1 MAGRTLKLTAE
12 TQDKICV
19 AIRLGNDKKVAA
31 ALAGVSETTFY
42 RWLELA
48 DVDNPKKEYR
58 EFRESIERAEAEAE
72 VTRIAR
78 ITQAADNGTWQAA
91 SWWLE
96 RKFPERWGRN
106 DKIRQ
111 EITGANGAPIQ
122 ITLEEAKKAV
132 LEFLEEGDNGAI
144 NSGTDTEEITGG
156 ETTLA

>member
-1 MAGRTLKLTAE
+1 MARHGKLSPE
-12 TQDKICV
+12 LQDRICV

-31 ALAGVSETTFY
+31 ALAGISEATFY
-42 RWLELA
+42 RWIEMA
-48 DVDNPKKEYR
+48 NEDRPKKEYR
-58 EFRESIERAEAEAE
+58 EFQESVQRAEAEAE

-122 ITLEEAKKAV
+122 ISLEEAKKAV
-132 LEFLEEGDNGAI
+132 LEFLEEGDNGVI
-144 NSGTDTEEITGG
+144 DSGTGAEEIESGATSMD
-156 ETTLA
+156 

>member
-1 MAGRTLKLTAE
+1 MGRTLKLTE
-12 TQDKICV
+12 EVQDKICV

-42 RWLELA
+42 RWLEMAELPNA
-48 DVDNPKKEYR
+48 KKEYR

-111 EITGANGAPIQ
+111 EITGNINGAVA
-122 ITLEEAKKAV
+122 ITFDEVKNAV
-132 LEFLEEGDNGAI
+132 LEFLSEGDDGSI
-144 NSGTDTEEITGG
+144 NSGTDTEETESG
-156 ETTLA
+156 ETPLA

>member
-1 MAGRTLKLTAE
+1 MGRTLKLTLE

-42 RWLELA
+42 RWLEMAELPNA
-48 DVDNPKKEYR
+48 KKEYR

-111 EITGANGAPIQ
+111 EITGNINGAVA
-122 ITLEEAKKAV
+122 ITFDEVKNAV
-132 LEFLEEGDNGAI
+132 LEFLSEGDDGSI
-144 NSGTDTEEITGG
+144 NSGTDTEQTESG
-156 ETTLA
+156 ESPLA

>member
-1 MAGRTLKLTAE
+1 MGRTLKLTE
-12 TQDKICV
+12 EVQDKICV

-42 RWLELA
+42 RWLEMAELPNA
-48 DVDNPKKEYR
+48 KKEYR

-111 EITGANGAPIQ
+111 EITGNLNGGVV
-122 ITLEEAKKAV
+122 ITFDEVKNAV
-132 LEFLEEGDNGAI
+132 LEFLSEGDDGSI
-144 NSGTDTEEITGG
+144 NSGTDTEQTESG
-156 ETTLA
+156 ESPLA

>member
-1 MAGRTLKLTAE
+1 MARTLKLTPE

-19 AIRLGNDKKVAA
+19 AIRLGNDKKIAA

-42 RWLELA
+42 RWLEMA
-48 DVDNPKKEYR
+48 EAPNAKKEYR
-58 EFRESIERAEAEAE
+58 EFRESVERAEAEAE
-72 VTRIAR
+72 VSRVAR

-111 EITGANGAPIQ
+111 EITGANGGAVE
-122 ITLEEAKKAV
+122 ITFEEVKNAV
-132 LEFLEEGDNGAI
+132 LDFLSEGDDGSI
-144 NSGTDTEEITGG
+144 DKGTDTEEAESG
-156 ETTLA
+156 ESPLA

>member
-1 MAGRTLKLTAE
+1 MGRTLKLTE
-12 TQDKICV
+12 EVQDKICV

-42 RWLELA
+42 RWLEIAELPNA
-48 DVDNPKKEYR
+48 KKEYR

-111 EITGANGAPIQ
+111 EITGNLNGAVA
-122 ITLEEAKKAV
+122 ITFDEVKNAV
-132 LEFLEEGDNGAI
+132 LEFLSEGDDGSI
-144 NSGTDTEEITGG
+144 NSGTDTEQTESG
-156 ETTLA
+156 ESPLA